1 MNREQI
7 LKKWNQLKDSAHVE
21 WPKLSDEDLKKVAGE
36 QDRLIDLV
44 QEKYERTPKE
54 AEEEVKNWARRA
66 G

>member
-7 LKKWNQLKDSAHVE
+7 LNKWNQLKDSAHVE

-44 QEKYERTPKE
+44 QEKYERTPEE